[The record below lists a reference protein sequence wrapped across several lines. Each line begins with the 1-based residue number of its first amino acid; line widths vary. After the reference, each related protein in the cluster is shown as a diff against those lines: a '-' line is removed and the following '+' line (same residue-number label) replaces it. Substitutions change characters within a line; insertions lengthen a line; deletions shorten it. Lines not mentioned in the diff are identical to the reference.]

1 MLDEKPKMFYN
12 NYIRYKRRK
21 IMKLIT
27 MSNLLSKIETE
38 LNIDINDF
46 DFIMNLCTTDSD
58 EFIGA
63 LVVLEQNIV
72 VFTDAPYS
80 SAAEVLN
87 IDLEEEGK
95 GITWFYFT
103 LD

>member
-1 MLDEKPKMFYN
+1 
-12 NYIRYKRRK
+12 
-21 IMKLIT
+21 MKLIT